1 MLTMHDTILLHHLK
15 KIGKARNLLHVSIE
29 PFDGVTGSV
38 FIETGVD
45 TVTKL
50 TGKDYFSFMSLLDQG
65 YLVLSQPQ
73 DSLYQFSYKA
83 VQYVERC
90 ITDFLALFFTRFFA
104 PVAVAVISAL
114 IIAA

>member
-90 ITDFLALFFTRFFA
+90 ITDFLALFFKRFFA
-104 PVAVAVISAL
+104 PVAVAVITAL

>member
-83 VQYVERC
+83 VQYV
-90 ITDFLALFFTRFFA
+90 
-104 PVAVAVISAL
+104 
-114 IIAA
+114 